1 MLATRASG
9 RVLRRQGLDYLN
21 AKSMVEFAGSTVFP
35 HETMELDDWIV
46 EIMEMQIQTWQ
57 IKQKLDFVQD
67 VLIDLDKSQH
77 HNEKKD
83 TFIQTDN
90 AEKFESIEQEAAK
103 LLYDKMAVMD
113 TNPLAQ
119 KVAKDLKDYVEG
131 TQKAKLGQ
139 LAAAV
144 KKATDKQKVSKVS
157 QKTEAGMDVDSTVDV
172 SAGPAKKATDNQKA
186 TEVSQK
192 TEAGMD
198 VDHTV
203 DEYAGPAKKGKT
215 AGMYPDPYRGRFI
228 DIDVSDIEGIEFMY
242 VNGVKMWFHRRI
254 NVVVGL
260 VLQMLYANVAR
271 SKEDPT
277 TYNKEWDERIAKNIP
292 GFSGMEKDEQA
303 KKLAKYK
310 KRVEKKMANFLPTVR
325 AENTVTVKK
334 TDTTAMKLM
343 QEVAGEEIENCTT
356 PQRFTRNFGLAGVM
370 DLFQNIGKM
379 TTQEKNVGG
388 KKKEEIKGG
397 HNSFFNAVK
406 LAAFQ
411 EPVMEFGGEELQ
423 ITHDHLLQ
431 CLNASMIKE
440 VMTQEGEG
448 SDKIENAIKNEKK
461 AAPHRDSSHLSYEP
475 IMKFARRC
483 EVTGPDFMFETPQV
497 QVIAQFI
504 YSFKEGFMGFP
515 SMILQEALKGV
526 KHLPETLDPAS
537 KAYFR
542 MSYYALEVS
551 HGKETELLDKV
562 ENGIKDA
569 FCLISTIATKSIGQ
583 RLEKVTDAE
592 IEEQLQVRGN
602 AEEFR
607 HGLALGSQILDILHE
622 QRYNSTEIM
631 RTLPFFILQH
641 QKVFGFEP
649 INKAETMKMLT
660 IASLSRNH
668 RLPNTTYLTDVKEE
682 FKKQYED
689 PKNPP
694 MKHAWLYYDM
704 PALFYGKR
712 HMWEESEANENM
724 KQFNQMA
731 EEFKV
736 IKRKFSV
743 YSTELENMATE
754 KKTKKIKTDAGGQ
767 KDSNK
772 A

>member
-1 MLATRASG
+1 M
-9 RVLRRQGLDYLN
+9 
-21 AKSMVEFAGSTVFP
+21 
-35 HETMELDDWIV
+35 
-46 EIMEMQIQTWQ
+46 
-57 IKQKLDFVQD
+57 
-67 VLIDLDKSQH
+67 
-77 HNEKKD
+77 
-83 TFIQTDN
+83 
-90 AEKFESIEQEAAK
+90 
-103 LLYDKMAVMD
+103 YDKMAVMD

-343 QEVAGEEIENCTT
+343 QEVAEEEIENCTT

-515 SMILQEALKGV
+515 SMILQEALKSGNTFPRPLI
-526 KHLPETLDPAS
+526 LPARPISGCRTMPWRCPTARRLSFWIRSRMALKTPFVSSRLLRPSRLVSVWRRSRMLKS
-537 KAYFR
+537 KSNCRFAVMQKSLGTVLR
-542 MSYYALEVS
+542 LGPRSWISSTSNATTPRRSCAL
-551 HGKETELLDKV
+551 
-562 ENGIKDA
+562 
-569 FCLISTIATKSIGQ
+569 
-583 RLEKVTDAE
+583 
-592 IEEQLQVRGN
+592 
-602 AEEFR
+602 
-607 HGLALGSQILDILHE
+607 
-622 QRYNSTEIM
+622 
-631 RTLPFFILQH
+631 LPFFILQH
-641 QKVFGFEP
+641 QKVL
-649 INKAETMKMLT
+649 A
-660 IASLSRNH
+660 LSRST
-668 RLPNTTYLTDVKEE
+668 RL
-682 FKKQYED
+682 
-689 PKNPP
+689 
-694 MKHAWLYYDM
+694 
-704 PALFYGKR
+704 KR
-712 HMWEESEANENM
+712 
-724 KQFNQMA
+724 
-731 EEFKV
+731 
-736 IKRKFSV
+736 
-743 YSTELENMATE
+743 
-754 KKTKKIKTDAGGQ
+754 
-767 KDSNK
+767 
-772 A
+772 